1 MKRFSIKSSKNI
13 ENTLRKI
20 GKLCDE
26 EFEIGGVALLL
37 GAMDNPNKKI
47 EFYLDHLIKIASDV
61 SDTIEKTKKAT
72 LDNKI
77 NCLQE
82 IIVTNRGYIGDRDT
96 YDDPQNANMIN
107 IIERRKGLPV
117 GLGIIYLDVAHRL
130 GWQATGIN
138 FPGHFLI
145 RLEHNSKRKIIDPFN
160 NGIERDTPDLRQI
173 LKQING
179 MDSELLPQHSCSLSS
194 RETLIRLLNN
204 IKFRAISSN
213 NLKRAIQIME
223 RMILI
228 APGQWGILQEASL
241 FYYKI
246 GNLKKSTEI
255 LEGFLEKA
263 GHNFERREAE
273 TMLYKVKQHLH

>member
-82 IIVTNRGYIGDRDT
+82 IIVTNRGYIGDSDT

-263 GHNFERREAE
+263 VHNFERREAE